1 MASIIF
7 HGNPGSYKTST
18 ALWFEMLPA
27 LRSGRCVVT
36 NIEGLFDLDTIE
48 KAVGEKFPDS
58 AQLWRISTLNQAGV
72 DVLTRWFHW
81 LPAGA
86 LLLIDEV
93 QNLYSDKDRTEL
105 KEFNVSLDGEPN
117 TIDIIKAVAF
127 LPAPLCE
134 YSISVISDI
143 EPDGYTDDLGLTE
156 TDDNGHIRYPRNI
169 KDALMRHRKF
179 NWDILVCTPDIT
191 KVHNLI
197 RSVAEQAVSHK
208 SFDFAPMPYF
218 QRRPRTHE
226 HNPLE
231 RGLSPK
237 KGEQVKRRKIPLDVF
252 KLYKSTQT
260 GKNNKSGKG
269 TSPFQSPKFVL
280 AVVFLLSILAY
291 FIWFA
296 VGRDGNSSS
305 TGTQQSSEQID
316 SVDDLSTDESAVVFG
331 ESVDTANGDDS
342 RAAINE
348 TADIEPEPLIG
359 FDFYVTGFT
368 KQVKYS
374 RVERV
379 LTPEDFLYL
388 IYFDVYKD
396 GQLMFKTT
404 NTDLNDLGYITKTL
418 TECVYK
424 VSYQASSRIVTCK
437 EDDKTED
444 VEEDRDDFNMD
455 DSLLASAPTSLL

>member
-1 MASIIF
+1 MASVIF

-48 KAVGEKFPDS
+48 KALGQKFPDS

-72 DVLTRWFHW
+72 DVLGRWFHW

-93 QNLYSDKDRTEL
+93 QNLYSDKDRVEL
-105 KEFNVSLDGEPN
+105 KEFNVNLSGEPN
-117 TIDIIKAVAF
+117 TLDIIKSVEG
-127 LPAPLCE
+127 LPAALSE
-134 YSISVISDI
+134 YSMQVVSDI
-143 EPDGYTDDLGLTE
+143 QPDGYTDDMGLTE

-191 KVHNLI
+191 KVHSLI

-208 SFDFAPMPYF
+208 SFDFVPLPYF

-226 HNPLE
+226 HNALE
-231 RGLSPK
+231 RGLAPK
-237 KGEQVKRRKIPLDVF
+237 KADKIIRRKIPLDVF

-260 GKNNKSGKG
+260 GKNNKSGTG
-269 TSPFQSPKFVL
+269 ANPFKSIKFVL
-280 AVVFLLSILAY
+280 GVVFLLSALAY
-291 FIWFA
+291 FIWFSF
-296 VGRDGNSSS
+296 GRDSYSERTS
-305 TGTQQSSEQID
+305 TQQISEQVD
-316 SVDDLSTDESAVVFG
+316 SVDVVSTDENMVVS
-331 ESVDTANGDDS
+331 ESSIDIVSGSDS
-342 RAAINE
+342 STI
-348 TADIEPEPLIG
+348 ADEVPDIEPLIG
-359 FDFYVTGFT
+359 FNFYVTGFT
-368 KQVKYS
+368 KQIKYS

-388 IYFDVYKD
+388 IYFDVYQN
-396 GQLMFKTT
+396 GNFMFKTT
-404 NTDLNDLGYITKTL
+404 NSDLNDLGYTTKTL

-424 VSYQASSRIVTCK
+424 LIYNGVSRIVTCK
-437 EDDKTED
+437 EDDPDDDTK
-444 VEEDRDDFNMD
+444 DRDSLDVN
-455 DSLLASAPTSLL
+455 DSMLASAPTSLM

>member
-27 LRSGRCVVT
+27 LRAGRCVVS

-48 KAVGEKFPDS
+48 KAIGEKFPHS

-72 DVLTRWFHW
+72 DVLARWFHW

-93 QNLYSDKDRTEL
+93 QNLYSDKDRVEL
-105 KEFNVSLDGEPN
+105 KEFNVTLSGEPN
-117 TIDIIKAVAF
+117 TIDIIKSVNG
-127 LPAPLCE
+127 LPAALCE
-134 YSISVISDI
+134 YSIQVVSDI
-143 EPDGYTDDLGLTE
+143 KPDGYTDDMGLTE
-156 TDDNGHIRYPRNI
+156 TDDNGHVRYPRNI

-208 SFDFAPMPYF
+208 SFDFTPLPYF

-231 RGLSPK
+231 KGLSPK
-237 KGEQVKRRKIPLDVF
+237 KGEQIKRRKIPLDVF

-269 TSPFQSPKFVL
+269 TSPFQGVKFNL
-280 AVVFLLSILAY
+280 MVVFLLSVLAY
-291 FIWFA
+291 WLWFA
-296 VGRDGNSSS
+296 FGHDSDLSSAI
-305 TGTQQSSEQID
+305 TQQDSKQVEAVPVV
-316 SVDDLSTDESAVVFG
+316 SVDENLVVSRSSAVTSG
-331 ESVDTANGDDS
+331 GDDS
-342 RAAINE
+342 DKVNDE
-348 TADIEPEPLIG
+348 TPDIEPLIG

-368 KQVKYS
+368 KQIKYS

-396 GQLMFKTT
+396 GGFMFKTT
-404 NTDLNDLGYITKTL
+404 NTDLNDLGYVTKTL

-424 VSYQASSRIVTCK
+424 LSYNKVSRIVTCK
-437 EDDKTED
+437 EDDESND
-444 VEEDRDDFNMD
+444 DYERDNFNAD
-455 DSLLASAPTSLL
+455 NSLLASAPTVF

>member
-1 MASIIF
+1 MASFIF

-27 LRSGRCVVT
+27 LRAGRCVVT

-48 KAVGEKFPDS
+48 KAVGEKFPKS

-72 DVLTRWFHW
+72 DVLARWFHW

-117 TIDIIKAVAF
+117 TVDIIKAVAF

-134 YSISVISDI
+134 YAISVISEI
-143 EPDGYTDDLGLTE
+143 KPDGYTDDLGLTE

-269 TSPFQSPKFVL
+269 SSPFQSPKFVI

-296 VGRDGNSSS
+296 VGRDGHSPS
-305 TGTQQSSEQID
+305 TGTQQSSEQVHSIDDVSTSENTVVTGTNTDSID
-316 SVDDLSTDESAVVFG
+316 S
-331 ESVDTANGDDS
+331 DDS
-342 RAAINE
+342 NAVIDE
-348 TADIEPEPLIG
+348 TVDVEPEPLIG
-359 FDFYVTGFT
+359 FNFYVTGFT

-374 RVERV
+374 RKEQQ
-379 LTPEDFLYL
+379 LTAEDFLYL

-396 GQLMFKTT
+396 GHLMFKTT
-404 NTDLNDLGYITKTL
+404 NTDLNDLGYTTKTL

-424 VSYQASSRIVTCK
+424 LSYQKASRIVTCK
-437 EDDKTED
+437 EGDKADD
-444 VEEDRDDFNMD
+444 VEEDRDDFTLD
-455 DSLLASAPTSLL
+455 ESLLASAPSSLL

>member
-1 MASIIF
+1 MASLIF

-27 LRSGRCVVT
+27 LRAGRCVVT
-36 NIEGLFDLDTIE
+36 NIEGLFGLNTIE
-48 KAVGEKFPDS
+48 KAVGEKFPKS

-72 DVLTRWFHW
+72 DVLARWFHW

-117 TIDIIKAVAF
+117 TVDIIKAVAF
-127 LPAPLCE
+127 LPVPLCD
-134 YSISVISDI
+134 YAISVISEI
-143 EPDGYTDDLGLTE
+143 KPDGYTDDLGLTE

-260 GKNNKSGKG
+260 GKNNKNGKG
-269 TSPFQSPKFVL
+269 SSPFQSPKFVI
-280 AVVFLLSILAY
+280 AVVCLLSILAY

-296 VGRDGNSSS
+296 VGRDGNSPS
-305 TGTQQSSEQID
+305 TGTQQSSEQVH
-316 SVDDLSTDESAVVFG
+316 SVDDISTSENTVVTG
-331 ESVDTANGDDS
+331 SDTDSIDSDDS
-342 RAAINE
+342 NAVIDE
-348 TADIEPEPLIG
+348 TVDVEPEPLIG

-374 RVERV
+374 RVGQQ

-404 NTDLNDLGYITKTL
+404 NTDLNDLGYTTKTL

-424 VSYQASSRIVTCK
+424 LSYQKASRIVTCK
-437 EDDKTED
+437 EDDKADD
-444 VEEDRDDFNMD
+444 VEEDRDDFTLD
-455 DSLLASAPTSLL
+455 ESLLASAPSSFL